1 MSLNLADPTPL
12 SLGSLHLHPS
22 DEVDTNSEEIT
33 SHQNFQEQ
41 SLTSMSLQRAKNKA
55 SMITPKATETTINN
69 ISVNEIEDTS
79 TLSYSSSVTPTN
91 FLKNGDKF
99 AFRSRSFKRLINKRQ
114 SFSRQTEEPEPFEE
128 IDSPNLLLKGVK
140 ERLRDKILKS
150 SSSYINLEDDPSPE
164 NKISSMFSVI
174 EQMSPDFGNGPK
186 TISLVSSDIPHR
198 NQHVNFQ
205 SIEENSVEQGKMTE
219 SPRLSERRPR
229 QQSVNAVNN
238 EAISSHRG
246 GQENHNEIPNNDLEA
261 QQINPRPQDEPRE
274 VLPEIESKLYLKR
287 CISTFLAGSAVSA
300 CLFLAIEQDQRI
312 FIQGAFFVIYLYLLY
327 RMVENKERC
336 GLIDRESW
344 RRKEDILDIADVFVK
359 ILFVMSIH
367 LKVLN
372 LLSFSRA
379 SFLIICSTGVI
390 YYFKSE
396 APSKIRSMRLYV
408 KLLYALQALLLT
420 LKLHGDIDWNWIY
433 IFSVSWLFF
442 GFVGVYLVAYVA
454 VLILSCLFLVIQ
466 VLFRRR
472 ARDTNAHIKIQTQ
485 GILWSSLYYGLGA
498 STFLALLGFNQF
510 DSLDGNVDLFKKA
523 MIFSLGLNGFLF
535 LYTSTAFKNLTKYI
549 QYYSLTDDSLLGSD
563 GEDNIEQ
570 TETETKMQV
579 FKRNHYFVMLSSTY
593 FKPLSNSLMEKNEER
608 LKEIK
613 TMISAFKKQK
623 KRNSRG
629 QENPISVEELKQNKE
644 SLDKKLNDVLTKG
657 KLIPEKKCLPPS
669 LKLGLKLDGFEYE
682 MRQSQLS
689 LSRTRSNSMG
699 KKGHLSLDDCPDL
712 KEWNLKKF
720 EVCQEVQEDNNCYLC
735 CSKPANALLMG
746 CGHGGIC
753 YDCAIEIVHKN
764 NQCMQCRQTIDE
776 VCKID
781 PSCQVTPSGFIKT
794 IEVCKISRGV

>member
-1 MSLNLADPTPL
+1 MSLNLADPTPF

-22 DEVDTNSEEIT
+22 DEIDEKIT

-41 SLTSMSLQRAKNKA
+41 SLTSLPLQRARNKA
-55 SMITPKATETTINN
+55 SMITPKATETTLNN

-79 TLSYSSSVTPTN
+79 AISYNSSLTPTN

-99 AFRSRSFKRLINKRQ
+99 TFRSRSFKRLINKRQ
-114 SFSRQTEEPEPFEE
+114 SFSRQTEEPETLEE

-140 ERLRDKILKS
+140 ERLKDKIFKS

-164 NKISSMFSVI
+164 NKSSLFSVI
-174 EQMSPDFGNGPK
+174 EQISPDFANGPK
-186 TISLVSSDIPHR
+186 MISLISSDIPLEKNNSPHR
-198 NQHVNFQ
+198 NQQQYMNFQ
-205 SIEENSVEQGKMTE
+205 SIEENSIEQGKMTE
-219 SPRLSERRPR
+219 SPRLSERHRSP
-229 QQSVNAVNN
+229 QNANIMRS
-238 EAISSHRG
+238 EAVPSHR
-246 GQENHNEIPNNDLEA
+246 ENDIEVINNDLEA
-261 QQINPRPQDEPRE
+261 QQQQNPLRPQDEPRE

-300 CLFLAIEQDQRI
+300 CLLLATEQEMYKKACV
-312 FIQGAFFVIYLYLLY
+312 QGAFVTLYLYFLY
-327 RMVENKERC
+327 RMVENKKRF
-336 GLIDRESW
+336 GMADREGW
-344 RRKEDILDIADVFVK
+344 RRREDILDVSDVFVK
-359 ILFVMSIH
+359 ILFVISIH

-372 LLSFSRA
+372 LLSFSRG
-379 SFLIICSTGVI
+379 SFLIIFATGVI

-396 APSKIRSMRLYV
+396 APAKIRSMRLYV
-408 KLLYALQALLLT
+408 KLLYTLQAILLT
-420 LKLHGDIDWNWIY
+420 LKLHGDIEWNWIY
-433 IFSVSWLFF
+433 VFSVSWLFF
-442 GFVGVYLVAYVA
+442 GFVGVYLVAYAA

-466 VLFRRR
+466 VLFRR
-472 ARDTNAHIKIQTQ
+472 ARNSNAHIKIQTQ

-510 DSLDGNVDLFKKA
+510 DSLNGSADLLKKA

-535 LYTSTAFKNLTKYI
+535 LYTTLAFQNLTKYI
-549 QYYSLTDDSLLGSD
+549 QYYSLTDDSLLGAD

-593 FKPLSNSLMEKNEER
+593 FKPLSKTLMEKNEER

-613 TMISAFKKQK
+613 TMISSFKKQK

-644 SLDKKLNDVLTKG
+644 SLDKKLNDVLAKG
-657 KLIPEKKCLPPS
+657 KLVPPT
-669 LKLGLKLDGFEYE
+669 LKLGLKLDGLDYE

-699 KKGHLSLDDCPDL
+699 KKGHLSLDDCHDL

-720 EVCQEVQEDNNCYLC
+720 EVLQEVQEDNSCYLC
-735 CSKPANALLMG
+735 CSKAANALLMS

-753 YDCAIEIVHKN
+753 YDCAIEIVQKN

-781 PSCQVTPSGFIKT
+781 PSCQVTPTGFIKT
-794 IEVCKISRGV
+794 IEVCKVSRGV